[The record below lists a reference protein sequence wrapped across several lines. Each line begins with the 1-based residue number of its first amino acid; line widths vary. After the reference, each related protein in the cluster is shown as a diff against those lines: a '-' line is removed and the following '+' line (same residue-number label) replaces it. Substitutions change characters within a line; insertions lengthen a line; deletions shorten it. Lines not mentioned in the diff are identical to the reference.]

1 MRARSPGR
9 QGATIRVLSCND
21 LEVSEGE
28 LAEGW
33 LGDPLGRH
41 EERWFSRGAA
51 SSHLVRDDAVE
62 GHDPVSEDEQ
72 RSVGAMTLPPL
83 PVSDKPPQP
92 LIDLGPSMTE
102 RYLVGRSIGS
112 LRRSAMLRPWAP
124 LILGFN
130 ALVGLV
136 LLGAGLY
143 GALTY
148 APVKLPPHQVV
159 GIVSV
164 ASPGAFD
171 NRIVEQIQVTSVS
184 TPQDGQHTLFHLVRQ
199 SGQVRRGPRGPRVL
213 RARVAR
219 CRRGSVSTYA
229 PTATSGDW
237 ALIIAGSVLVTMSV
251 IRTVL
256 WTRGRRHRDGS
267 WRPKQAT

>member
-1 MRARSPGR
+1 MRAPVTRPS
-9 QGATIRVLSCND
+9 GATIRVLSCND

-51 SSHLVRDDAVE
+51 SSLVRDDAVE

-102 RYLVGRSIGS
+102 RYLTASQHREPPTLGDASTLGSAHSGLQCPRRSRAAGSRTVRCPHLCTREAPAARGGRHR
-112 LRRSAMLRPWAP
+112 LRRQSRSVRQQDRRADPGHLCHAP
-124 LILGFN
+124 GRT
-130 ALVGLV
+130 AHAV
-136 LLGAGLY
+136 
-143 GALTY
+143 
-148 APVKLPPHQVV
+148 
-159 GIVSV
+159 
-164 ASPGAFD
+164 
-171 NRIVEQIQVTSVS
+171 
-184 TPQDGQHTLFHLVRQ
+184 HLVRQ

-213 RARVAR
+213 RARVATVVEDR
-219 CRRGSVSTYA
+219 LDLCTD
-229 PTATSGDW
+229 GD
-237 ALIIAGSVLVTMSV
+237 V
-251 IRTVL
+251 R
-256 WTRGRRHRDGS
+256 
-267 WRPKQAT
+267 